1 MVAQHGG
8 VEELGVSAVGAV
20 PGMATVGPGQVE
32 GERGEEVVERPGD
45 DDVVVEADVQSDEDD
60 SVANSWW
67 QQRGQAGAFP
77 GHPRASSPGELAPT
91 STTRPLCL
99 SSSIA
104 DFQSPLDPLPLTHG
118 QASCARAVTLPGS
131 SWVRH
136 CSKSIP
142 VPGPWAG

>member
-45 DDVVVEADVQSDEDD
+45 DDVVIEADVQSDEDD

-67 QQRGQAGAFP
+67 WQRGQAGAFP

-91 STTRPLCL
+91 ATTQPLCL
-99 SSSIA
+99 SFFIA
-104 DFQSPLDPLPLTHG
+104 DCQSPLDSLLLTHG
-118 QASCARAVTLPGS
+118 QARCARVVTLPRAAGS
-131 SWVRH
+131 GIAAEASQL
-136 CSKSIP
+136 
-142 VPGPWAG
+142 PGPWAG

>member
-45 DDVVVEADVQSDEDD
+45 DDIVVEADVQSDEDD

-67 QQRGQAGAFP
+67 QQRAQAGAFP
-77 GHPRASSPGELAPT
+77 GHPRPALLGSWLPPPRPDPYASPFL
-91 STTRPLCL
+91 
-99 SSSIA
+99 
-104 DFQSPLDPLPLTHG
+104 
-118 QASCARAVTLPGS
+118 
-131 SWVRH
+131 
-136 CSKSIP
+136 
-142 VPGPWAG
+142 

>member
-32 GERGEEVVERPGD
+32 GERREEVVERPGN

-67 QQRGQAGAFP
+67 RQRGQAG
-77 GHPRASSPGELAPT
+77 
-91 STTRPLCL
+91 L
-99 SSSIA
+99 S
-104 DFQSPLDPLPLTHG
+104 
-118 QASCARAVTLPGS
+118 QAT
-131 SWVRH
+131 
-136 CSKSIP
+136 
-142 VPGPWAG
+142 PGPALLGSWLPPPRPNPYASPFL